1 MNSCLSI
8 DLNGSNLSFE
18 EVELCVLEWADE
30 KGIVTETPEQALVQI
45 GKMEEEVA
53 ELKASLLKPS
63 QLVTFNAP
71 YDEVDTEFY
80 NSELELGD
88 VLVTVIVTAACAGLD
103 PTQALRRAY
112 AKIRDRKG
120 KTVNGVFV
128 KD

>member
-1 MNSCLSI
+1 MNSCSSI
-8 DLNGSNLSFE
+8 NFNDPDISFE

-30 KGIVTETPEQALVQI
+30 KSIVTETPEQALVQV

-53 ELKASLLKPS
+53 ELRASLQKLS
-63 QLVTFNAP
+63 DLITFNAS
-71 YDEVDTEFY
+71 YEEVDAEFY

-112 AKIRDRKG
+112 TKIRNRKG
-120 KTVNGVFV
+120 KTVDGVFV